1 MDRFTDRT
9 VVITGGGSGIGKA
22 TAVRVAAEG
31 AKVVIVDMNP
41 DAGSAV
47 AEEVGGIAV
56 QADVTDAADVARMFQ
71 TAFDTYRGDK
81 MNHEPLTLIRRAR
94 GKSWLRIDG
103 FANPDDLAREYARV
117 STE

>member
-47 AEEVGGIAV
+47 AEEVGGTGVVGPPAV
-56 QADVTDAADVARMFQ
+56 PTADGAAVGAGAAVRRSGDAARR
-71 TAFDTYRGDK
+71 TA
-81 MNHEPLTLIRRAR
+81 
-94 GKSWLRIDG
+94 
-103 FANPDDLAREYARV
+103 
-117 STE
+117 TE